1 MTKEIVL
8 ALIFAAL
15 SQQTHAQVLAR
26 VGNKNITL
34 QYFNE
39 RYTEV
44 KRQTINPPAPQAFLN
59 DLIRFEMGV
68 QEAKRRHLENDPE
81 IREAINKDL
90 YKGLLDKV
98 LGQKIQQIQVTDAE
112 MRNYYE
118 KNPEIRSSHIL
129 IEFKPDAPPEQVA
142 AARKRAYEIY
152 NAVKKS
158 RRPFADL
165 VKLYSDDTLSKPAGG
180 DIGYQNRITVVPT
193 YYDALLRLKLNQ
205 ISPPVRTQYGFHIIK
220 MTGRLSYHD
229 ANKTQ
234 IRAAVF
240 DEKRKVFFDEF
251 FKTLVPRYRV
261 TKNEKLVK
269 SLR

>member
-1 MTKEIVL
+1 MTKEIVI
-8 ALIFAAL
+8 ALFFAAL
-15 SQQTHAQVLAR
+15 AQQTHAQVLAR
-26 VGNKNITL
+26 VGDKNITV
-34 QYFNE
+34 QYFNQ
-39 RYTEV
+39 RYAEV
-44 KRQTINPPAPQAFLN
+44 KKETINPPTPQAFLS

-68 QEAKRRHLENDPE
+68 QEAKRRHIQDEPE
-81 IREAINKDL
+81 VREAIRKDI

-98 LGQKIQQIQVTDAE
+98 LGDKIQQIRVTEAE

-129 IEFKPDAPPEQVA
+129 IEFKPDATPEQIA

-152 NAVKKS
+152 NDVRQS
-158 RRPFADL
+158 RRPFAEL
-165 VKLYSDDTLSKPAGG
+165 VRLYSDDNLSKPAGG

-193 YYDALLRLKLNQ
+193 YYDALLKLKLGQ
-205 ISPPVRTQYGFHIIK
+205 ISAPVRTQYGFHIIK
-220 MTGRLSYHD
+220 MTGRRSYRD
-229 ANKTQ
+229 ANKDQ

-240 DEKRKVFFDEF
+240 DEKRKVFFDQYF
-251 FKTLVPRYRV
+251 NSIRSRYRV